1 MPTSHRQHR
10 MLPLVASTAQVA
22 AVAVMILVS
31 AASAKPPAKDGQ
43 IAFRRFFD
51 VERTTGA
58 IFLINPD
65 GIGDHQITQPPQGGL
80 DDQPNWKPDG
90 SRILFTRQLSPDNP
104 DGGSFWT
111 VKPDGSDPELLSAGC
126 AGGPPTCLVNEQKN
140 TPVYSPDG
148 RKIAYGWA
156 AGEVRDDIGQIQ
168 FSEVYVMNAN
178 GGNPHPLTSFT
189 TAAPYSQDT
198 GPGAWSPDAKRLVIE
213 RSMSPAGE
221 PAGGRALFVI
231 NADGSGLRQLTPW
244 ALRAGGRADW
254 SSNGRRILFRTIPAD
269 DAPGGDIYTIRPDGT
284 GLRQLTHF
292 PPISN
297 VHELGFSPDAKSI
310 VFSKGGATGDLFVMR
325 ANGTGIRQIT
335 QTELS
340 ENWPDWGPRT
350 SR

>member
-1 MPTSHRQHR
+1 MPRLNR
-10 MLPLVASTAQVA
+10 RRAVLAAPALVAAALTIVVA
-22 AVAVMILVS
+22 AAP
-31 AASAKPPAKDGQ
+31 AKPPAKDGQ

-65 GIGDHQITQPPQGGL
+65 GIGDRQITQPPQGGL

-111 VKPDGSDPELLSAGC
+111 IKPDGSDPELLSPGC

-148 RKIAYGWA
+148 RTIAYGWA
-156 AGEVRDDIGQIQ
+156 AGEVRDDIGQIE
-168 FSEVYVMNAN
+168 FSEVYVMNADGSN
-178 GGNPHPLTSFT
+178 SHPLTSFT
-189 TAAPYSQDT
+189 KDAPYSQDV
-198 GPGAWSPDAKRLVIE
+198 GPGAWSPDGRRLVIE
-213 RSMSPAGE
+213 RSMSPVGD
-221 PAGGRALFVI
+221 PAGARALFVI
-231 NADGSGLRQLTPW
+231 NADGSGTRQLTPW

-254 SSNGRRILFRTIPAD
+254 STDGRRILFRTIPAD

-292 PPISN
+292 PPTGN
-297 VHELGFSPDAKSI
+297 LHELGFSPDAKSI

-340 ENWPDWGPRT
+340 ENWPDWGPGRGH
-350 SR
+350 